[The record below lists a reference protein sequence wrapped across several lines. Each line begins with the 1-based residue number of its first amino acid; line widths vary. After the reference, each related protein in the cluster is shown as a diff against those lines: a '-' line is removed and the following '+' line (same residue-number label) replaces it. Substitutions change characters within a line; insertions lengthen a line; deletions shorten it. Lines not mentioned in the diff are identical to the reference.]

1 MGVFYLIVRYYLLFV
16 NLMAFA
22 VYGID
27 KLKARKS
34 RWRIPESTLI
44 SLAVLGGSIGAYCGM
59 KFWHHKT
66 LHRKFYIGIPLILLL
81 QILLAVY
88 FCSR

>member
-1 MGVFYLIVRYYLLFV
+1 MDVFYLIVRYYLLLV
-16 NLMAFA
+16 NLFAFA

-59 KFWHHKT
+59 KLWHHKT
-66 LHRKFYIGIPLILLL
+66 LHRKFSIGIPLILLL
-81 QILLAVY
+81 QLILAVR
-88 FCSR
+88 FCFF

>member
-81 QILLAVY
+81 QILLTVY